1 MAFSTGP
8 GGFRPEPG
16 FEAEKDPKARGSFR
30 RFAMES
36 PEFSP
41 SSRVFSRVV
50 VRAEKPNMS
59 KMIAHSRECARS
71 CEMTMNDD
79 E

>member
-1 MAFSTGP
+1 MALSTGP

-16 FEAEKDPKARGSFR
+16 FEAEKDPKARSFR
-30 RFAMES
+30 HGI
-36 PEFSP
+36 PWFSP
-41 SSRVFSRVV
+41 SSRGLWVV
-50 VRAEKPNMS
+50 VRVEKPNMS

-71 CEMTMNDD
+71 CEMAMNDD